1 MLNKKENIKVDDHLK
16 GIISSRTAHKEPAI
30 FYLANGVK
38 FKGEISDA
46 TEITIEGN
54 ANAKINTNKLIVGN
68 TGRLRGK
75 ISANTIEVNG
85 MIKGTIKVS
94 ETLIIYEQGSVS
106 GKIEYCNLEIK
117 QGGNIVGDVQSVDKI
132 RKIY

>member
-1 MLNKKENIKVDDHLK
+1 MLNKKENIKVDDHSK
-16 GIISSRTAHKEPAI
+16 GMISSRTVHKGPAI

-38 FKGEISDA
+38 FKGEIKDA

-68 TGRLRGK
+68 TGKLRGK

-106 GKIEYCNLEIK
+106 GKIEYGNLEIK
-117 QGGNIVGDVQSVDKI
+117 QGGNIVGDVRSVDKI
-132 RKIY
+132 EKIY

>member
-16 GIISSRTAHKEPAI
+16 GMISSQTAHKKPSI
-30 FYLANGVK
+30 FYLTNGVK

-54 ANAKINTNKLIVGN
+54 ANVKINTNKLIVGN
-68 TGRLRGK
+68 TGRVRGK
-75 ISANTIEVNG
+75 ISANTIEVHG

-117 QGGNIVGDVQSVDKI
+117 KGGNIVGDVRFVDKI
-132 RKIY
+132 AKIY

>member
-16 GIISSRTAHKEPAI
+16 GMISSQTAHKEPSI

-38 FKGEISDA
+38 FKGEITDA

-68 TGRLRGK
+68 TGKLRGK
-75 ISANTIEVNG
+75 ISANIIEVHG

-106 GKIEYCNLEIK
+106 GKIEYGNLEIK
-117 QGGNIVGDVQSVDKI
+117 KGGNIVGDVRSVDKI
-132 RKIY
+132 EKIN

>member
-1 MLNKKENIKVDDHLK
+1 MLNKKGNIKVDDHSK
-16 GIISSRTAHKEPAI
+16 GMISTQTAHKEPSI

-68 TGRLRGK
+68 TGKLRGK
-75 ISANTIEVNG
+75 ISANIIEVHG

-117 QGGNIVGDVQSVDKI
+117 QGGNIVGDVRSVDKI
-132 RKIY
+132 TKIY

>member
-1 MLNKKENIKVDDHLK
+1 MLNKKENIKLDDHLK
-16 GIISSRTAHKEPAI
+16 RIISSRTAHKKSTI

-38 FKGEISDA
+38 FKGEVTDA

-68 TGRLRGK
+68 TGRVRGK

-106 GKIEYCNLEIK
+106 GKIEYGNLEIK
-117 QGGNIVGDVQSVDKI
+117 QGGNIVGDVRSVDKI
-132 RKIY
+132 TKIY

>member
-16 GIISSRTAHKEPAI
+16 GIISSQTAHKEPTI
-30 FYLANGVK
+30 VYFANGVK

-54 ANAKINTNKLIVGN
+54 VNAKINTNKLIVGN
-68 TGRLRGK
+68 TGKLRGK
-75 ISANTIEVNG
+75 ISANTIEVHG

-117 QGGNIVGDVQSVDKI
+117 QGGNITGDVRSVDKI
-132 RKIY
+132 TKIY

>member
-16 GIISSRTAHKEPAI
+16 GMISSQTAHKEPSI

-38 FKGEISDA
+38 FKGEITDA
-46 TEITIEGN
+46 TDITIEGN
-54 ANAKINTNKLIVGN
+54 ANAKINTNKLIVGS

-75 ISANTIEVNG
+75 ISANTVEVNG
-85 MIKGTIKVS
+85 IIKGTIKVS

-117 QGGNIVGDVQSVDKI
+117 QGGNIVGDVRSVDKI
-132 RKIY
+132 TKIY

>member
-16 GIISSRTAHKEPAI
+16 GIISSQTAHKEPTI
-30 FYLANGVK
+30 VYFANGVK

-68 TGRLRGK
+68 TGRVRGK
-75 ISANTIEVNG
+75 IFANTIEVNG

-106 GKIEYCNLEIK
+106 GKIEYGNLEIK
-117 QGGNIVGDVQSVDKI
+117 QGGNIVGDVRSVDKI
-132 RKIY
+132 AKIY

>member
-16 GIISSRTAHKEPAI
+16 GTISSQTAHKEPTI

-94 ETLIIYEQGSVS
+94 ETLIIYEQGNVS

-117 QGGNIVGDVQSVDKI
+117 QGGNIVGDVRSVDKI
-132 RKIY
+132 TKIY